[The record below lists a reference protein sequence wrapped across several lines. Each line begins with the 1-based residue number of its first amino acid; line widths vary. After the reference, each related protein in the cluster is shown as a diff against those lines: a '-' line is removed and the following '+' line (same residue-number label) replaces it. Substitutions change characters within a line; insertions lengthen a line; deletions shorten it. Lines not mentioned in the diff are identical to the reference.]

1 MPKLKKKSIFYLDVI
16 IKRSGKSIIKK
27 RMKKRT
33 GAIMFWV
40 IEEGKKNE
48 KYRTIKIDLVIR
60 DEDINI
66 PKLTGMEWT

>member
-33 GAIMFWV
+33 AAIMFWV
-40 IEEGKKNE
+40 IEEGKKMKSIE
-48 KYRTIKIDLVIR
+48 QLRFGD
-60 DEDINI
+60 
-66 PKLTGMEWT
+66 